1 MKSQLFKT
9 EIPSDILYDF
19 LKEFADYKST
29 YYLFSN
35 VSFQKAKYHCAIE
48 AFCNKIKPYY
58 YKSKEKYIIRK
69 MNYNNFTT
77 IIRQIC
83 KANLITYTSK
93 VKYEK
98 SSYDI
103 EHYIYI

>member
-48 AFCNKIKPYY
+48 
-58 YKSKEKYIIRK
+58 
-69 MNYNNFTT
+69 
-77 IIRQIC
+77 
-83 KANLITYTSK
+83 
-93 VKYEK
+93 
-98 SSYDI
+98 
-103 EHYIYI
+103 